1 MAAIPHAGL
10 RFPISIMH
18 SPRYEIRRM
27 PPMPGRETIWA
38 ASQKAGSRKAKQ
50 FQIINRFKIFE
61 FLLNRL

>member
-1 MAAIPHAGL
+1 MQ
-10 RFPISIMH
+10 